1 MSKRFS
7 ASVATFVAFLLLGTS
22 GLLAQLVGKGPNSS
36 AGSSSALAATNDVLD
51 QISQIRGLP
60 VKHPVKSGFKSKADI
75 EQMLLDD
82 LKSSNSYAEIEAGRK
97 VLVKMGMIAPD
108 FPLAEFEVKLLVEQI
123 VGFYEPKTKE
133 FYLADWIPI
142 SDQRITMAHELT
154 HALQDQYLDLGKLE
168 NFPKHESDA
177 DLAAH
182 AVVEGEATV
191 VMVSWQ
197 RHTDASRLPTFG
209 IPDSAATG
217 SVGGQRFPLFE
228 QAPLVLRENLTF
240 PYFYGAVFV
249 QSVVRAR
256 SWDAITKTYD
266 DLPISSEQI
275 MHPQKFINRE
285 DPIDVRIPDVSK
297 LLGPSWKPVTND
309 VMGEFNYRIML
320 EQFIDKTKAQKAA
333 AGWGGDRYVAFEEA
347 KTGKMMVVQMTTWD
361 TESDAKEFFD
371 AYTDRVNIRYQNSR
385 PFESTDDSKR
395 WRTAEGDVVLS
406 RHGSNVLV
414 IEGGRSALQ
423 DQIIPRLWESQYKP
437 ISTIPL
443 DKK

>member
-7 ASVATFVAFLLLGTS
+7 GSIAMFLILMFLGTS
-22 GLLAQLVGKGPNSS
+22 GLLAQFVSRGAKSG
-36 AGSSSALAATNDVLD
+36 AESSSALAATNDVLD
-51 QISQIRGLP
+51 QISLIRGLP

-75 EQMLLDD
+75 EQMLLAD
-82 LKSSNSYAEIEAGRK
+82 LKASNSYAEIEAQRK
-97 VLVKMGMIAPD
+97 VLVKLGMIASD

-142 SDQRITMAHELT
+142 DDQRITMAHELT
-154 HALQDQYLDLGKLE
+154 HALQDQYLDLGRLE

-182 AVVEGEATV
+182 ALVEGEATV

-197 RHTDASRLPTFG
+197 RHTEASRLPTFS
-209 IPDSAATG
+209 IPDSTAGG
-217 SVGGQRFPLFE
+217 SMGGQRFPLFE

-256 SWDAITKTYD
+256 SWEAITKSYS

-275 MHPQKFINRE
+275 MHPQKFIIRE
-285 DPIDVRIPDVSK
+285 DPIDVRIPDIGKV
-297 LLGPSWKPVTND
+297 LGTSWKLINDD

-320 EQFIDKTKAQKAA
+320 EQFVDKTKAQRAA
-333 AGWGGDRYVAFEEA
+333 AGWGGDRYLAFEEG
-347 KTGKMMVVQMTTWD
+347 KTGKILLAQVTTWD
-361 TESDAKEFFD
+361 TEVDAKEFFE
-371 AYTDRVNIRYQNSR
+371 AYTDRTTIRYQNLKNV
-385 PFESTDDSKR
+385 ESTDDSKR
-395 WRTAEGDVVLS
+395 WRTPDGDVILS
-406 RHGSNVLV
+406 RRGNNVIV
-414 IEGGRSALQ
+414 IEGGSSGLQ
-423 DQIIPRLWESQYKP
+423 DQIIPRLWQSQNKP
-437 ISTIPL
+437 ISSIPL
-443 DKK
+443 EKK

>member
-7 ASVATFVAFLLLGTS
+7 GSISMFLIFLVFGTS
-22 GLLAQLVGKGPNSS
+22 GLLAQLVGKGPKSG
-36 AGSSSALAATNDVLD
+36 AESSSALAATNDVLD
-51 QISQIRGLP
+51 QISLIRGLP

-75 EQMLLDD
+75 EKMLLDD
-82 LKSSNSYAEIEAGRK
+82 LKASNSYAEIEAQRR
-97 VLVKMGMIAPD
+97 VLVKLGMIASD
-108 FPLAEFEVKLLVEQI
+108 FPLADFEVKLLVEQI

-142 SDQRITMAHELT
+142 DDQRITMAHELT
-154 HALQDQYLDLGKLE
+154 HALQDQYLDLGRLE

-182 AVVEGEATV
+182 ALVEGEATV

-197 RHTDASRLPTFG
+197 RHVEASRLPTFS
-209 IPDSAATG
+209 IPDTTAA
-217 SVGGQRFPLFE
+217 SMGGQRFPLFE

-256 SWDAITKTYD
+256 SWEAITQTYT

-275 MHPQKFINRE
+275 MHPQKFIIRE
-285 DPIDVRIPDVSK
+285 DPIDIRIPDLGK
-297 LLGPSWKPVTND
+297 ILGPSWKPVADD

-320 EQFIDKTKAQKAA
+320 EQFIDRTKAQHAA
-333 AGWGGDRYVAFEEA
+333 AGWGGDRYLAFEEA
-347 KTGKMMVVQMTTWD
+347 RTGRILLAQMTTWD
-361 TESDAKEFFD
+361 TEVDAKEFFE
-371 AYTDRVNIRYQNSR
+371 AYTDRINIRYQN
-385 PFESTDDSKR
+385 PKNLDMTDQSKR
-395 WRTAEGDVVLS
+395 WRTSEGDVTLI
-406 RHGSNVLV
+406 RRGKDVLV
-414 IEGGRSALQ
+414 IEGGSSSLQ
-423 DQIIPRLWESQYKP
+423 DQIIPRLWQSENKP
-437 ISTIPL
+437 ISSIPL